1 MQQYEKYKDSGIK
14 WLGEIPEHWDICKN
28 KYVNKVYNGDS
39 LNEGQKT
46 KYQSG
51 NAQHLAYISSK
62 DIDVNNSRIDYDNGL
77 RISDYNSFKIAPKNS
92 SLICIEGGSAGRK
105 IGYLD
110 RPVCFVNK
118 LACIDTY
125 NKKFSSKYVYY
136 SLKCNIFQTQFFNS
150 MTGLI
155 GGVSISAIND
165 FLLTFPLLYEQKA
178 IAKFLDDKCEKIDA
192 AVCLKEQQIERLKE
206 LREITINNAV
216 TKGILASTGKVVST
230 KNSGI
235 DWVGVIPRHWEA
247 KANRTIFVERNE
259 NGDENLPLLSVSI
272 HSGVSKEE
280 LDDDLNIRGRIKIE
294 DKSSY
299 KLVRTNDIVFNM
311 MRAWQG
317 AIGQVSN
324 DGMVSPAYIVA
335 KPIIPINS
343 MFIEYLFRT
352 RGYIESMNRASKG
365 ITDFRKRLYWD
376 QFKALNTIV
385 PPFPEQEQIVAYLDE
400 QTSKIDKAIAQKQD
414 QIIKLK
420 EYKQSLINEVVTGK
434 LKVVD

>member
-1 MQQYEKYKDSGIK
+1 MQRYEKYKDSGIE
-14 WLGEIPEHWDICKN
+14 WLGKIPEHWGFCKN
-28 KYVNKVYNGDS
+28 KYINKVYNGDS

-51 NAQHLAYISSK
+51 NTQHLAYISSK
-62 DIDVNNSRIDYDNGL
+62 DIDVNYSRIDYDNGL

-105 IGYLD
+105 IGYLNQ
-110 RPVCFVNK
+110 PVCFVNK

-125 NKKFSSKYVYY
+125 NRKFSSKYVYY
-136 SLKCNIFQTQFFNS
+136 SLKCKVFQTQFFNS

-178 IAKFLDDKCEKIDA
+178 IVKFLDDKCEKIDA
-192 AVCLKEQQIERLKE
+192 AVNLKEQQIEKLKE
-206 LREITINNAV
+206 LRQITIHNAV
-216 TKGILASTGKVVST
+216 TRGISLSTGKVVRMKDSE
-230 KNSGI
+230 I
-235 DWVGVIPRHWEA
+235 DWIGEIPEHWEI
-247 KANRTIFVERNE
+247 KANRTIFIERNE
-259 NGDENLPLLSVSI
+259 NGDESLPLLSVSI
-272 HSGVSKEE
+272 HSAVSKEE
-280 LDDDLNIRGRIKIE
+280 IDEDLNIRGRIKIE
-294 DKSSY
+294 DKSKY
-299 KLVRTNDIVFNM
+299 KLVRSHDIVFNM

-343 MFIEYLFRT
+343 TFIEYLFRT
-352 RGYIESMNRASKG
+352 KGYIESMNRASKG

-376 QFKALNTIV
+376 QFKALNTLL
-385 PPFPEQEQIVAYLDE
+385 PPFSEQEEIVSYLDE
-400 QTSKIDKAIAQKQD
+400 QTSKIDKAIAQKQE

-420 EYKQSLINEVVTGK
+420 EYKQSLINEVVTGQ